1 MLAGWWSSVI
11 PEIEPPTATN
21 MYSSFCGNNPV
32 LKKWTDMKQNYL
44 SNHISVVDN
53 PILGPTQKKFGPT
66 YEAHSSLQNP
76 HKIENDMGKN
86 TCIPQIVPKYLVSS
100 LHPPCFWYFL
110 IGAFFLISKKN
121 RKGLYMISMAMPWL
135 PKSMAF
141 HGDSGACFEL
151 LRRFPGLR
159 RALAVQTP
167 VQWEPCG
174 CAGGCDVQPV
184 HVTSHIQYMCN
195 LFAWSNMYTVTNYYY
210 TTQKKTG
217 KHKFKSILLTCT
229 KVFIKDSHVKQS
241 MTSQILAL
249 TRWWPKNQ
257 QVSSDWVRLFQP
269 QSQKRVIQNLPS
281 LSIVYHNLL
290 IGSLAFPWAS
300 PEKTR
305 GLVRNLHWSPCQDS
319 QSLTDPWPPVQNIE
333 KHTISGSCW
342 SKITATYFV
351 TQSPQQ
357 MPPVVYPVVYL
368 WISSFWGPI

>member
-210 TTQKKTG
+210 TTQKKQVNTNSRAFCLLAPRFSSRIHMLNKAWHPKSSPSLDDDQKISKSAATG
-217 KHKFKSILLTCT
+217 SDYSNHS
-229 KVFIKDSHVKQS
+229 
-241 MTSQILAL
+241 
-249 TRWWPKNQ
+249 PKNEL
-257 QVSSDWVRLFQP
+257 SRIYHHFQ
-269 QSQKRVIQNLPS
+269 
-281 LSIVYHNLL
+281 
-290 IGSLAFPWAS
+290 
-300 PEKTR
+300 
-305 GLVRNLHWSPCQDS
+305 
-319 QSLTDPWPPVQNIE
+319 
-333 KHTISGSCW
+333 
-342 SKITATYFV
+342 
-351 TQSPQQ
+351 
-357 MPPVVYPVVYL
+357 
-368 WISSFWGPI
+368 